1 MKRDIWIMIQ
11 LGVLFLVFGVVSI
24 LVYFTSGHNR
34 RLLIQK
40 LRIGAIIV
48 SLTAVIMGGCTSINP
63 PPKCYVP
70 VITEDPTL
78 IIDSN
83 PWKITE
89 KLTVSSDRIIKGQIP
104 YRPDK
109 KYSYRILNFRELIV
123 QEGEIKPSDKVLA
136 SVSVSFQIKLDE
148 NLKPGLYFIYFYDC
162 DLEKISSENKIR
174 SYVFEIEEK
183 G

>member
-11 LGVLFLVFGVVSI
+11 LGVLFLVFGVISLLI
-24 LVYFTSGHNR
+24 YFTSGRNR

-70 VITEDPTL
+70 VITEDPT
-78 IIDSN
+78 IILDSN

-89 KLTVSSDRIIKGQIP
+89 KLTVSSDRIINGEIP
-104 YRPDK
+104 HSMKK

-123 QEGEIKPSDKVLA
+123 QEGEIKGSNTQVA
-136 SVSVSFQIKLDE
+136 SLSIPFQIKLDE

-162 DLEKISSENKIR
+162 DLEKIGSENYIR

-183 G
+183 

>member
-11 LGVLFLVFGVVSI
+11 LGILFLVFGVVSI
-24 LVYFTSGHNR
+24 LVYFTNGHNR

-48 SLTAVIMGGCTSINP
+48 SLTAVIAGGCTSINP

-78 IIDSN
+78 IIDLE
-83 PWKITE
+83 PQKTTQKINI
-89 KLTVSSDRIIKGQIP
+89 SDNRIIKGQIP

-109 KYSYRILNFRELIV
+109 KYSYRILNKQEQVV

-162 DLEKISSENKIR
+162 EVEKISSENYIR
-174 SYVFEIEEK
+174 SYVFEIEEE